1 MLVRVDGLDLLII
14 ALSKPPE
21 TTSPAQGGA
30 W

>member
-21 TTSPAQGGA
+21 TKSPAQGGA
-30 W
+30 